1 MYSSCP
7 EVKGSEGGE
16 VSGMGIELHTKF
28 RILHAALSLLAIIIL
43 GVLGSNNLPEGQ
55 SLPWNFITPLTLLIL
70 GFLLS
75 LAFCIVRIVIRV
87 NFPVVGFAAHG
98 ISALLYF
105 VAAVILVYC
114 VTADESSQLFVAK
127 ARIHQAGTCDNF
139 SMNNKIC
146 VEKWKSCADFIEY
159 CKDRNERISRG
170 GVLEPDL
177 SPKSMI
183 IVDIVIAFVCMM
195 IALIGSYFAY
205 EDYQDS
211 EYEDEDDIDPQQPDS
226 NRRTYTIGRANYSVD
241 NNSHPAGFDHQPKP
255 SQMV

>member
-1 MYSSCP
+1 
-7 EVKGSEGGE
+7 
-16 VSGMGIELHTKF
+16 MGIELHTKF

-98 ISALLYF
+98 ISGLFYF
-105 VAAVILVYC
+105 AAAVILVYC

-127 ARIHQAGTCDNF
+127 AREHQAGTCENF
-139 SMNNKIC
+139 SFSHEIC
-146 VEKWKSCADFIEY
+146 KANWKTCDEFVKY
-159 CKDRNERISRG
+159 CKDRNDRIMRG

-211 EYEDEDDIDPQQPDS
+211 EYEDEDEHLEPHPNPNGPTHAHAADGA
-226 NRRTYTIGRANYSVD
+226 NRRTYTIGRNYTVD
-241 NNSHPAGFDHQPKP
+241 SNGAGVRGAAGFDHQPKP

>member
-1 MYSSCP
+1 
-7 EVKGSEGGE
+7 
-16 VSGMGIELHTKF
+16 MGIELHTKF

-105 VAAVILVYC
+105 AAGVILVYC
-114 VTADESSQLFVAK
+114 VTADETSEMFIAK
-127 ARIHQAGTCDNF
+127 ARTHRAGTCENF
-139 SMNNKIC
+139 SFNNQIC
-146 VEKWKSCADFIEY
+146 VENWDSCTEFAAY
-159 CKDRNERISRG
+159 CNDRNQRKQNGS
-170 GVLEPDL
+170 VLEPDL

-211 EYEDEDDIDPQQPDS
+211 EYEDEDEVDNHAPTDQ
-226 NRRTYTIGRANYSVD
+226 NRRTYTIGRNYTVD
-241 NNSHPAGFDHQPKP
+241 NNGHPAGFDQQPKP